1 MRLSAEQFLE
11 RPPKS
16 LGTLYVIHGAEPL
29 AALETADA
37 LRDRARLA
45 GYTERE
51 VFTAESAG
59 TVLDS
64 VGKRLYR
71 LPNINRQV
79 YNV

>member
-1 MRLSAEQFLE
+1 MRLTAEQFLE

-16 LGTLYVIHGAEPL
+16 LGMLYVIHGAEPL

-37 LRDRARLA
+37 LRDQARLA

-59 TVLDS
+59 TVLES
-64 VGKRLYR
+64 VG
-71 LPNINRQV
+71 
-79 YNV
+79 